1 MSVHTALFLIAERW
15 KESKRLSADEWA
27 GPHSGMLLSHEEE
40 GICCKRNLGDVMLSE
55 RSQSEKTTYGAIP
68 VVGSVQNGEL
78 YGDRGWRTGSRGP
91 SGRRMRGWG
100 FSFTGDDK

>member
-15 KESKRLSADEWA
+15 KESKCPSADEWA

-40 GICCKRNLGDVMLSE
+40 GIRRKRNLGNVMLSE

-68 VVGSVQNGEL
+68 VVQGVFRMGSSMEIEGGGLVPEGRQGE
-78 YGDRGWRTGSRGP
+78 G
-91 SGRRMRGWG
+91 
-100 FSFTGDDK
+100 